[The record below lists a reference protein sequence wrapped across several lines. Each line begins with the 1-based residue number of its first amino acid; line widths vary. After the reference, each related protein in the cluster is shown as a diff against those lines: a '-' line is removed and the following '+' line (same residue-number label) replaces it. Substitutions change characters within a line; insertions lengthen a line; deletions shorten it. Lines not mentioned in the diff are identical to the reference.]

1 MAASSTAF
9 FLLIALEQYLEGQ
22 HIKLWLLGQI
32 SGLSFPGGLAIL
44 EVLGPPTAGA
54 SENACIVQLLKNQA
68 LSALRDMLYVRAAR
82 TRRRP
87 LCPARSLPQQPLDAA
102 E

>member
-44 EVLGPPTAGA
+44 KVLGPPDSG
-54 SENACIVQLLKNQA
+54 SI
-68 LSALRDMLYVRAAR
+68 
-82 TRRRP
+82 
-87 LCPARSLPQQPLDAA
+87 
-102 E
+102 